1 MKKEITTAILII
13 LVCVIASTGSAEE
26 FFVDLVVLNANVIT
40 IDANNPRSEAFAVL
54 NGRIIAVGTT
64 SEMKALIGK
73 ATKVIDAQGKTVTPG
88 FNDSHLH
95 PRPIYPYE
103 SLHHAIS
110 LSPKSIKTMDE
121 LITALKEKA
130 KITPKGQWVRGSRY
144 QDTKLGRHPTRWD
157 LDKASTE
164 HPIRITHSSGH
175 VSVVNS
181 RVLETGE
188 VTKETPDP
196 PGGAIDRDKDG
207 VATGVM
213 WEGPAFERASR
224 GSAKFPTPSRE
235 EEVKGFRLC
244 IDYFLSN
251 GITSIHDASTRWSK
265 IRLYQDAL
273 EAGQPIRVTMMI
285 RGGERWGISQILRDF
300 KKLNIRE
307 EFGNNR
313 LRVGPV
319 KITHGNSLSG
329 RTCWL
334 NEPYVNRPDG
344 KTDYYGV
351 RPGRSQEELDKL
363 IFEIHEAGF
372 SPAVHANGDRE
383 IDMVLDAF
391 EKALRKLPKED
402 PRFRIEHCS
411 VVNPRILKRIKDLG
425 VVIVLHSYIYEHGD
439 KHEEY
444 GEKRWNWMHPNGSAV
459 ELGIPVAG
467 SSDWS
472 VSQAIP
478 LLRIQS
484 MVTRTSAEGKV
495 YGPKQKVTAEEA
507 IRIWTMGS
515 AYASFEEDIKGSI
528 EVGKLADFVI
538 LSADPT
544 KVDPFT
550 IKDIKVEKTIIG
562 GKIAYKR

>member
-1 MKKEITTAILII
+1 MNTKRFVEVVLVSVLFVIIMFPSKVPAQDFTA
-13 LVCVIASTGSAEE
+13 
-26 FFVDLVVLNANVIT
+26 DLVILNANVIT
-40 IDANNPRSEAFAVL
+40 IDANNPRAEAFAVI

-64 SEMKALIGK
+64 SGIKTLIGK

-88 FNDSHLH
+88 FNDAHLH
-95 PRPIYPYE
+95 PGPIYPYE

-110 LSPKSIKTMDE
+110 LRPKSIKTMDE

-164 HPIRITHSSGH
+164 HPIRISHSSGH
-175 VSVVNS
+175 VSVANS
-181 RVLETGE
+181 FALKAAN

-196 PGGAIDRDKDG
+196 PGGAFDRDENGEPNGILREKASG
-207 VATGVM
+207 IVTAAGPKTPPPTSEEQL
-213 WEGPAFERASR
+213 EGIQICFNN
-224 GSAKFPTPSRE
+224 
-235 EEVKGFRLC
+235 
-244 IDYFLSN
+244 FLSV
-251 GITSIHDASTRWSK
+251 GITSIQDAGGSPRK
-265 IRLYQDAL
+265 IGLYQDAQD
-273 EAGQPIRVTMMI
+273 AGATIRISMMI
-285 RGGERWGISQILRDF
+285 RDRYLPDL
-300 KKLNIRE
+300 KKLNIRNN
-307 EFGNNR
+307 FGSDR
-313 LRVGPV
+313 L
-319 KITHGNSLSG
+319 KIGAIKSFQGNSLSG

-334 NEPYVNRPDG
+334 YEPYVNRADG
-344 KTDYYGV
+344 KTDYHGIP
-351 RPGRSQEELDKL
+351 PGRPQEEFEKL
-363 IFEIHEAGF
+363 IYEIHEAGF
-372 SPAVHANGDRE
+372 SPAVHSNGDRE
-383 IDMVLDAF
+383 TDLVLDAF
-391 EKALRKLPKED
+391 EKALQRLPKKD
-402 PRFRIEHCS
+402 HRFRIEHCS
-411 VVNPRILKRIKDLG
+411 VVNPRILKRIKDMG
-425 VVIVLHSYIYEHGD
+425 VVIALHSYIYEHGD

-459 ELGIPVAG
+459 EMGIPVAG
-467 SSDWS
+467 NSDYG

-544 KVDPFT
+544 KVDPLT